1 MVSADAVPALD
12 AIDPEVCYLGWD
24 VVRTTDRPRQATDT
38 VFLGDDMELSIEPV
52 GDPGRGGRD
61 HDRVGR
67 CASRFAPQ
75 TDRSLEHPAQ
85 SNANYNYSNNIRVRV
100 LFWMARQISAPDQR
114 VIGLS
119 SRNPDRVAP
128 CGLPTCDRDA
138 TGSKP

>member
-24 VVRTTDRPRQATDT
+24 VVLTTDRPRQATDT
-38 VFLGDDMELSIEPV
+38 VFLRDDMELSIEPV

-85 SNANYNYSNNIRVRV
+85 SNANYNYSNNIKSPCFILDGAPNFR
-100 LFWMARQISAPDQR
+100 ARSAR
-114 VIGLS
+114 
-119 SRNPDRVAP
+119 DRSIIA
-128 CGLPTCDRDA
+128 
-138 TGSKP
+138 KP